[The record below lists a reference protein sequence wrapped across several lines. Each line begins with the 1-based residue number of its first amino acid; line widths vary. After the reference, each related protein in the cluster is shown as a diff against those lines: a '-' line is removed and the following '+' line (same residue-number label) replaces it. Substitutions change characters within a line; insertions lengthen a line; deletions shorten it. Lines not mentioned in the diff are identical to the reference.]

1 MCLQVWDLFENEH
14 LFKAEDSNGKEP
26 DIHHLAEMIALL
38 GPPPKDFL
46 QRSDYACRYFD
57 NDG

>member
-1 MCLQVWDLFENEH
+1 VWDLFENEH